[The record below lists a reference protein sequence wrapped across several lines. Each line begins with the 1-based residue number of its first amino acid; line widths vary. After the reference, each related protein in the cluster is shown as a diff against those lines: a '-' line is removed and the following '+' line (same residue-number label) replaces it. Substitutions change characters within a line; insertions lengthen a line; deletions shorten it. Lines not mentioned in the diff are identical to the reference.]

1 MSELDLPTLE
11 HVALE
16 NQPTRSDGDATT
28 GLSAPPK
35 LFVSPRSRTRSLILR
50 ALVPLSLLGMWTLG
64 SEAGWIADNV
74 LASPFEVART
84 GLRLVTT
91 GVLWHHLSLSL
102 GRAALGLLFGGGM
115 GLVLGMSAGLSKLG
129 EELVDPS
136 VQMVRAVPF
145 LALVP
150 LFIVW
155 FGIGETSKV
164 MLIAAAAAK
173 PMYLNAFGG
182 ARNVDPKLVEVARV
196 YGLSRSRQVTE
207 LFLPAAL
214 PSLMVGLRLATSM
227 SLIALIAVEVINTS
241 RGIGFL
247 MLQAQEFFKTGILVV
262 CMVVY
267 AMLGLATDL
276 VVRTL
281 ERVFIPWRGQRS
293 VREAQ

>member
-1 MSELDLPTLE
+1 MNQQLLVPSRGRRLDANLPEPSLAEPSEPSLAEPPRLYAEPT
-11 HVALE
+11 
-16 NQPTRSDGDATT
+16 S
-28 GLSAPPK
+28 
-35 LFVSPRSRTRSLILR
+35 RSRALGLR
-50 ALVPLSLLGMWTLG
+50 ILVPLLLLLAWAVG
-64 SEAGWIADNV
+64 SASGAIADNV
-74 LASPFEVART
+74 LASPAEVART
-84 GLRLVTT
+84 GQRLIAS

-102 GRAALGLLFGGGM
+102 GRAALGLLVGGGL
-115 GLVLGMSAGLSKLG
+115 GLVLGTLAGLSKLA
-129 EELVDPS
+129 ENLLDPT

-155 FGIGETSKV
+155 FGIGETSKIL
-164 MLIAAAAAK
+164 LIAAAAAK

-182 ARNVDPKLVEVARV
+182 ARSVDKKLVEMARV
-196 YGLSRSRQVTE
+196 FGLSRFSQVTE

-262 CMVVY
+262 CIVLY
-267 AMLGLATDL
+267 ALFGLGTDL
-276 VVRTL
+276 MVRVL
-281 ERVFIPWRGQRS
+281 ERVFIPWRTQGRS
-293 VREAQ
+293 